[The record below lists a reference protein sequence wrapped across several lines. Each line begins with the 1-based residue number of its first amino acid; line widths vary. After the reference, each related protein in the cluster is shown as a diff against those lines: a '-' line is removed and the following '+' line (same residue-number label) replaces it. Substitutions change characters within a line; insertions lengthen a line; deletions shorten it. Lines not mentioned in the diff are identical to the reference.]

1 MGFVFFFFEI
11 PIVGIVLALTLVLG
25 IDVGWLCRW
34 IGSYCA
40 VIGVIFFLW
49 FPFLFK
55 PWKKYADLGWGSTIF
70 LMVFVVLFLVIPGQE
85 VYKVGVGMGDKVLME
100 LLLGR

>member
-1 MGFVFFFFEI
+1 MGVIIFFFEI

-34 IGSYCA
+34 IGSYWA
-40 VIGVIFFLW
+40 AAGVVVTIMIEFML
-49 FPFLFK
+49 K
-55 PWKKYADLGWGSTIF
+55 PWSKYADHGWGFTIT
-70 LMVFVVLFLVIPGQE
+70 MVVIMILFFVFPGQE
-85 VYKVGVGMGDKVLME
+85 VYKVGVGLGDKVLME